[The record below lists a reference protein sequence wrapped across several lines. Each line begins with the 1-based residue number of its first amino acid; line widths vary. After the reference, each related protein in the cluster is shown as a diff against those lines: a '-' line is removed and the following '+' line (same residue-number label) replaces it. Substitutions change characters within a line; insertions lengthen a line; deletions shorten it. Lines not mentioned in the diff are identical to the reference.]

1 MYFHIGF
8 WRIILTEDLYNVK
21 DKKRVRQLLTLE
33 QSNLCAITGLPIE
46 EKQHI
51 LEHAHDDE
59 MFIRGVTSR
68 QANSALGV
76 IEKMWTRYMKWWYN
90 DTLSNFLRQC
100 ADYLEKEHDS
110 RWRHDMWIRKINTE
124 FNKLKEA
131 QKDSVL
137 VALGKTAGKNATERK
152 KLFQLQDLI
161 ILQRLIAFQ
170 GNHFIAEN

>member
-1 MYFHIGF
+1 M
-8 WRIILTEDLYNVK
+8 TEDLYNAS
-21 DKKRVRQLLTLE
+21 DKKRVRELLTIE

-46 EKQHI
+46 PKQHI
-51 LEHAHDDE
+51 LEHSHDDQ

-76 IEKMWTRYMKWWYN
+76 IEKMWIRYMKWWYN
-90 DTLSNFLRQC
+90 GTLSNFLRQC

-131 QKDSVL
+131 QKDKVL
-137 VALGKTAGKNATERK
+137 LALGQTAGKNGAERK
-152 KLFQLQDLI
+152 KLFQKMLLTRTHSYDTIRNI
-161 ILQRLIAFQ
+161 INNAKERD
-170 GNHFIAEN
+170 EN

>member
-1 MYFHIGF
+1 M
-8 WRIILTEDLYNVK
+8 TEDLYNAS
-21 DKKRVRQLLTLE
+21 DKKRVRELLTVE

-46 EKQHI
+46 TKQHI
-51 LEHAHDDE
+51 LEHSHDDQ

-76 IEKMWTRYMKWWYN
+76 IEKMWVRYMKWWYN
-90 DTLSNFLRQC
+90 GTLSNFLRQC

-131 QKDSVL
+131 HKDVVL
-137 VALGKTAGKNATERK
+137 VALGQTKGKNGAERK
-152 KLFQLQDLI
+152 KLFQKAVLTREYSYDTIRALI
-161 ILQRLIAFQ
+161 LEVKERY
-170 GNHFIAEN
+170 EN